1 MSAVKGLFIEVV
13 RLGGLSTKE
22 LTRRVMSEIWDDKC
36 FARAAQL
43 AYYFLFAL
51 FPFLLFLTTLLGYLP
66 VADPMETVMGF
77 LTRFV
82 SHDVL
87 RLIRDNI
94 QDLVTQ
100 QRGGLLSVGILMALW
115 LATSAVVAVG
125 DVLNEAYG
133 VIEARPLWKIY
144 GEALLLMIGLT
155 FLFVFSTVL
164 LIFGPQLGA
173 IVGNAM
179 NLGKAFE
186 IAWNILRWPVIL
198 FFVNL
203 AVAMLYYFT
212 PDVEQKWKWVTPGAI
227 FALAG
232 WLIVSLGFAYYV
244 NSFDSYNKTYGS
256 IGTVIVLLT
265 WLYLTGLFILIGGE
279 INSEIEHAT
288 RNGKAFGE
296 KNYLNNNKV
305 YL

>member
-1 MSAVKGLFIEVV
+1 MAAIKELFSEVIH
-13 RLGGLSTKE
+13 LGGLSVKE
-22 LTRRVMSEIWDDKC
+22 LARRVIYEIWDDKC

-66 VADPMETVMGF
+66 VANPMETVMGF
-77 LTRFV
+77 LTRFA

-87 RLIRDNI
+87 RLIRENI
-94 QDLVTQ
+94 QELVTQ

-133 VIEARPLWKIY
+133 VVDSRPLWKLY
-144 GEALLLMIGLT
+144 GEALLLMVGLT
-155 FLFVFSTVL
+155 ILFLFSTVL

-173 IVGNAM
+173 LVGNTL

-186 IAWNILRWPVIL
+186 IAWNIVRWPVL
-198 FFVNL
+198 VFFVNL

-212 PDVEQKWKWVTPGAI
+212 PDVEQKWKWVTPGTI
-227 FALAG
+227 FSVMG
-232 WLIVSLGFAYYV
+232 WLLVSLGFAFYV
-244 NSFDSYNKTYGS
+244 NNFDSYNKTYGS

-265 WLYLTGLFILIGGE
+265 WLYVTGLFILIGGE
-279 INSEIEHAT
+279 INSEIEHAA
-288 RNGKAFGE
+288 RDGKAWGE
-296 KNYLNNNKV
+296 KQLPH
-305 YL
+305 